1 METFGGIPLSSSS
14 MLVPCR
20 EGDLGPGGWAGGSGV
35 RFWNETVADGP
46 ATEGELNI
54 NKKY

>member
-20 EGDLGPGGWAGGSGV
+20 DGDLGPGGWAGGSGV

-54 NKKY
+54 NQK